1 MISHWL
7 NSGPPKH
14 VHPEPHNV
22 ILFGRWDFVNVT
34 KIRILTEYHRGL
46 VWFLRPMRNVFI
58 RNKKGKRDKHREE
71 GHAKVELAT
80 QVLLA
85 KAKENC
91 EPLEARKGRK
101 DSSLEP
107 SGGVNILTLDLWP
120 SQL

>member
-1 MISHWL
+1 MV
-7 NSGPPKH
+7 PKTN
-14 VHPEPHNV
+14 EKC
-22 ILFGRWDFVNVT
+22 L
-34 KIRILTEYHRGL
+34 Y
-46 VWFLRPMRNVFI
+46 
-58 RNKKGKRDKHREE
+58 KKQKRKRDTNTGKK
-71 GHAKVELAT
+71 AMQKLELAT

-91 EPLEARKGRK
+91 EPLEARKGQK

>member
-1 MISHWL
+1 MV
-7 NSGPPKH
+7 PKTN
-14 VHPEPHNV
+14 EKC
-22 ILFGRWDFVNVT
+22 L
-34 KIRILTEYHRGL
+34 Y
-46 VWFLRPMRNVFI
+46 
-58 RNKKGKRDKHREE
+58 KKQKKEKRHKHREE

-91 EPLEARKGRK
+91 EPLEARKGQK